1 MKILIAEDSFSDRL
15 ILKKIIEGQGHE
27 VIEAENGVQ
36 ALEVCQNELPDLVLL
51 DALMP
56 KLDGFEVARQLKQ
69 QYDTHYLPIIFITS
83 LNDPESLVK
92 CIDSGGDDFFIKPF
106 NRTILA
112 AKINAFQRTKDLYQ
126 TVSEQKQKI
135 EYHTQHLLQ
144 EQRVAKRIFD
154 NIAHKGALDEPYIR
168 YEVSPMSVFNGD
180 ILLAAKRPQGGLNVF
195 LGDFTGHGLAAA
207 IGAMP
212 ASDIFFRMTTKGF
225 ELYEIVQEMNT
236 RLNSILPTGFFCCAA
251 AAEIDFE
258 GNCMKFINCGLPDA
272 YIIDRN
278 TGEVD
283 ALSSTHLP
291 LGILS
296 NDKLNIQ
303 IELLPFKEGASLF
316 LCSDGVIEAE
326 NDQGEMFGQERLLV
340 ALCEGAAAGDA
351 FGKVHEYL
359 KPFHR
364 SREQADDV
372 TYIEVRNHKEFEPVV
387 FHEVDEVFSKA
398 GPSDST
404 FSLSLGPHSLRNFNP
419 LPVLTQHLMEIGN
432 LRSYRTQILTIL
444 TELYSNALEHGV
456 LGLSSSMKKSAH
468 GFAEYYRLREQRLE
482 QLQDGYINISVSHF
496 NESHGGRLEI
506 IVEDSGK
513 GFNYHELSKKA
524 SEQGLSGRGY
534 LLIYRLADSLEFSNN
549 GSRVKVIFSWIA
561 RRNNDL

>member
-15 ILKKIIEGQGHE
+15 ILKKIVESHGHE
-27 VIEAENGVQ
+27 VLEAENGVQ
-36 ALEVCQNELPDLVLL
+36 AQELCRKEPPDLVLL

-56 KLDGFEVARQLKQ
+56 ELDGFEVARWIKEN
-69 QYDTHYLPIIFITS
+69 YSSSYLPIIFITS

-92 CIDSGGDDFFIKPF
+92 CIESGGDDFFTKPF
-106 NRTILA
+106 NPVILK
-112 AKINAFQRTKDLYQ
+112 AKVSAFERAKELYQ
-126 TVSEQKQKI
+126 TVVEQKQKI
-135 EYHTQHLLQ
+135 EYHTQHLVQ

-180 ILLAAKRPQGGLNVF
+180 ILLAAKRPLGGINIF

-225 ELYEIVQEMNT
+225 ELFEIIQEMNT

-258 GNCMKFINCGLPDA
+258 DNSIKFINCGLPDA

-278 TGEVD
+278 SGEVD

-303 IELLPFKEGASLF
+303 IELFPFKEGASLF
-316 LCSDGVIEAE
+316 ICSDGVIEAE
-326 NDQGEMFGQERLLV
+326 NEDGEMFGQERLLI
-340 ALCEGAAAGDA
+340 ALCEGASSGDA
-351 FGKVHEYL
+351 FGKVKEAL
-359 KPFHR
+359 MPFHR

-372 TYIEVRNHKEFEPVV
+372 TYIEIRNHKEYERVA
-387 FHEVDEVFSKA
+387 FHEVDEVLSQA

-404 FSLSLGPHSLRNFNP
+404 FSMSLGPCSLRNFNP

-456 LGLSSSMKKSAH
+456 LGLNSGLKKSAH
-468 GFAEYYRLREQRLE
+468 GFAEYYRLREQRLN
-482 QLQDGYINISVSHF
+482 QLTNGYVNISVSHV

-506 IVEDSGK
+506 TVEDSGN
-513 GFNYHELSKKA
+513 GFDYQSLSKKA
-524 SEQGLSGRGY
+524 AEKGLSGRGFP
-534 LLIYRLADSLEFSNN
+534 LIFQLADSVEFSKN
-549 GSRVKVIFSWIA
+549 GSHVKVVFSWIA
-561 RRNNDL
+561 QRTSES